1 MKTLFFCNTNYQLII
16 AMQIAVSFDKDCSI
30 IITNE
35 IKNCEEIVK
44 NLCETKLFDRVVC
57 IDVKTAKKSFT
68 LTKQCIS
75 GNAPEEIK
83 DCVFDEFVGF
93 NFDIPSHIIYA
104 YFYEKNKKII
114 VNKMEEGLM
123 SFYTPETTCGVI
135 QTAGKIRRFLK
146 KRNLKDKV
154 SGFYCF
160 LPEANKSGIPSIQIP
175 LINQNSEISQYLN
188 AVFCRNI
195 KFTYKEKYIFLSCI
209 YDIEGG
215 EPIGELELAKM
226 IADRVGKENLLV
238 KVHPRDNKE
247 KYIDAGLKVDEN
259 SVVPFEVIQINN
271 DFSDKV
277 LITTLSGS
285 VLNFNSV
292 LEAVPKSYY
301 GYELCKL
308 ERNPLA
314 LHYKEVLEQY
324 LSDKELGLRNMYV
337 LKSVEEL

>member
-1 MKTLFFCNTNYQLII
+1 MKTLFFCNTNYQLIV

-30 IITNE
+30 IVTNE
-35 IKNCEEIVK
+35 IKNCDEIAR
-44 NLCETKLFDRVVC
+44 NLRETKLFDKVVC
-57 IDVKTAKKSFT
+57 IDVKAVKKSFV
-68 LTKQCIS
+68 LIRQCIS
-75 GNAPEEIK
+75 GTIPEEIK
-83 DCVFDEFVGF
+83 ECVFDEFVGF
-93 NFDIPSHIIYA
+93 NLDIPSHIIYA
-104 YFYEKNKKII
+104 YFYEKNRNII

-123 SFYTPETTCGVI
+123 SLNTPETTCGVI
-135 QTAGKIRRFLK
+135 QVAGKIRHFLN
-146 KRNLKDKV
+146 KRNLKDIV

-160 LPEANKSGIPSIQIP
+160 LPEANKSRIPSIRIP

-188 AVFCRNI
+188 MVFCRNTE
-195 KFTYKEKYIFLSCI
+195 FTYDEKYIFLSCI

-215 EPIGELELAKM
+215 EPIGELELAKK

-247 KYIDAGLKVDEN
+247 KYINAGLKVDEN

-271 DFSDKV
+271 DFSDKI

-285 VLNFNSV
+285 ILNFNPV
-292 LEAVPKSYY
+292 LKNTPTSYY

-308 ERNPLA
+308 EGNSLA
-314 LHYKEVLEQY
+314 SHYRDVLEQY
-324 LSDKELGLRNMYV
+324 LSDTGLQLRDIHV